1 MPPFL
6 YTLGRQLRRVPL
18 EAVVWTAGLVA
29 LACTNPEA
37 EGLIEGCLSKLIWGT
52 PCPGCGLG
60 HAVAYLFRG
69 EVVLSFQTH
78 PLGPFAAVIL
88 AGRVVRL
95 VGEAFRKSLPPF
107 ETV

>member
-1 MPPFL
+1 MLAFFHRLVRP
-6 YTLGRQLRRVPL
+6 LRRVPV

-37 EGLIEGCLSKLIWGT
+37 KGLIEGCLSKVLWET

-69 EVVLSFQTH
+69 EIALSFQTH
-78 PLGPFAAVIL
+78 PLGPLAAAIL
-88 AGRVVRL
+88 GGRVMRL
-95 VGEAFRKSLPPF
+95 VWEAFRRPVPPF

>member
-1 MPPFL
+1 MGSFVR
-6 YTLGRQLRRVPL
+6 TLGRQLRRVPL
-18 EAVVWTAGLVA
+18 EAVVWTAGLIV

-37 EGLIEGCLSKLIWGT
+37 EGFIEGCLSKWLLGM

-69 EVVLSFQTH
+69 EVVLSFQAH
-78 PLGPFAAVIL
+78 PLGPLAAVIL
-88 AGRVVRL
+88 TGRVVRL
-95 VGEAFRKSLPPF
+95 VGKALTQPLPPF